1 MRELSKEFENKKIDY
16 DKLLAYGFDHN
27 YYYETQI
34 GEGQFK
40 VIIELGKEKKVSKVI
55 DLVYGEEYTLVDV
68 VGASGNFVGK
78 LREEYE
84 KVLYDIIKKCT
95 TSNLFKNKQT
105 KEIIQ
110 HVKEKYQDELEFLWK
125 SSPNNAI
132 WRNKENQKWY
142 AVLLTIPAQR
152 LGMDSLEQIEI
163 IDLRYPK
170 GKTSDIIDNERI
182 YAGYHMNKKSWITIV
197 LDNRMETKKIIELLD
212 NSYLLS
218 LNK

>member
-1 MRELSKEFENKKIDY
+1 MRELSKEFENRKIDY
-16 DKLLAYGFDHN
+16 DKLLAYGFDYN
-27 YYYETQI
+27 YVYEKEI
-34 GEGQFK
+34 EGQFK
-40 VIIELGKEKKVSKVI
+40 IIIELKEDKKISKII
-55 DLVYGEEYTLVDV
+55 DLAYNEEYTLVDV
-68 VGASGNFVGK
+68 IEANGNFVGK
-78 LREEYE
+78 IREVYE
-84 KVLYDIIKKCT
+84 KVLQDIIDKCT
-95 TSNLFKNKQT
+95 TTNIFKNKQT

-110 HVKEKYQDELEFLWK
+110 YVKEKYQDELEFLWK

-142 AVLLTIPAQR
+142 AVLLTIPAQK
-152 LGMDSLEQIEI
+152 LGIDSMEQLEI

-197 LDNRMETKKIIELLD
+197 LDNRVTTERVIELLD

-218 LNK
+218 LSNK

>member
-1 MRELSKEFENKKIDY
+1 MRELSKKFENRKIEY

-40 VIIELGKEKKVSKVI
+40 VIIELEKEKKISKVI
-55 DLVYGEEYTLVDV
+55 DLSYGEEYTLVDV

-84 KVLYDIIKKCT
+84 KVLHDIIEKCT

-110 HVKEKYQDELEFLWK
+110 YVKEKYQDELEFLWK

-197 LDNRMETKKIIELLD
+197 LDNRMETKKMIELLD

-218 LNK
+218 MHK